1 MKKLNASG
9 AIGLLITMLII
20 AVLFII
26 MMPTLKG
33 GSSAGLS
40 GSSINQKSVEEQV
53 NKQLE
58 DIQNLRQQT
67 IQYSQEAQNY

>member
-9 AIGLLITMLII
+9 AIGLLISMLII
-20 AVLFII
+20 AILFFFFF
-26 MMPTLKG
+26 PALKG

-58 DIQNLRQQT
+58 DIEKMRQQT

>member
-9 AIGLLITMLII
+9 AIGLLISMLII
-20 AVLFII
+20 AILFII
-26 MMPTLKG
+26 MMPALKG

-58 DIQNLRQQT
+58 DIEKMRQQT

>member
-26 MMPTLKG
+26 MMATLIG
-33 GSSAGLS
+33 GCSAGLS
-40 GSSINQKSVEEQV
+40 
-53 NKQLE
+53 
-58 DIQNLRQQT
+58 
-67 IQYSQEAQNY
+67 